1 MKFRNI
7 LHILQ
12 VFKGE
17 KGQKRFNYLYSIGA
31 SIVILGALFKL
42 THFPGADI
50 MLILGMGTEA
60 IIFFLSAFDTPARDY
75 KWEKVYP
82 ELDIPNKEEAARERL
97 DRMKDAVPEPRPR
110 GTETNTGGGNVTIIG
125 GGVPASG
132 TIVVGGGIP
141 AGGGAPVTG
150 GNPDGGIAT
159 PAGGATVIGGEPTII
174 GGAAPLVASGN
185 IGVTPEQADQ
195 VTEATEKYV
204 KQLNEISEALSK
216 LQESMA
222 SLETTS
228 NYAEQMATLN
238 RNIQGLNTI
247 YEIQLK
253 SVSSQ
258 LGTIEQVNQGLNN
271 IRALYENGQNDSF
284 RIRQETDQMTRNLQ
298 QLNEVYARMLQ
309 AMTAGYGFQTQPQQS
324 NMAFQAQQTLYGQQ
338 TQQPN
343 YGQQTQQPNYGQQ
356 R

>member
-1 MKFRNI
+1 MNFRNI

-42 THFPGADI
+42 THVPGADL

-82 ELDIPNKEEAARERL
+82 ELDIPNKEEAARKRL
-97 DRMKDAVPEPRPR
+97 DRMKDGGPEPRR
-110 GTETNTGGGNVTIIG
+110 RSAEASTGNVGGNVTIIG
-125 GGVPASG
+125 GGMPAGG
-132 TIVVGGGIP
+132 TIVVGGGTP
-141 AGGGAPVTG
+141 GQAAAFAAEGGT
-150 GNPDGGIAT
+150 
-159 PAGGATVIGGEPTII
+159 
-174 GGAAPLVASGN
+174 APLMAPGN
-185 IGVTPEQADQ
+185 VGVTPEQADQ

-204 KQLNEISEALSK
+204 KQLNEISTALSK
-216 LQESMA
+216 LQETMA
-222 SLETTS
+222 ALETTT

-238 RNIQGLNTI
+238 RNVQGLNTI

-253 SVSSQ
+253 SVSAQ

-271 IRALYENGQNDSF
+271 IRALYESGQNDSF

-309 AMTAGYGFQTQPQQS
+309 AMTAGYGVPMPQQPVGQPG
-324 NMAFQAQQTLYGQQ
+324 MAYNPQQTLYGQQ
-338 TQQPN
+338 PQQP
-343 YGQQTQQPNYGQQ
+343 GFPPQ

>member
-1 MKFRNI
+1 MNFRNI

-42 THFPGADI
+42 THVPGADI
-50 MLILGMGTEA
+50 MLIIGMGTEA
-60 IIFFLSAFDTPARDY
+60 VIFFLSAFDTPARDY

-82 ELDIPNKEEAARERL
+82 ELDIPNKEEAARNRL
-97 DRMKDAVPEPRPR
+97 DRMKDGVPEPRRR
-110 GTETNTGGGNVTIIG
+110 GGETATGNVAGNVTIIG
-125 GGVPASG
+125 GGMPTGG
-132 TIVVGGGIP
+132 TIVVGGGSP
-141 AGGGAPVTG
+141 ATG
-150 GNPDGGIAT
+150 TA
-159 PAGGATVIGGEPTII
+159 AAA

-185 IGVTPEQADQ
+185 VGVTPEQADQ

-204 KQLNEISEALSK
+204 KQLNEISTALSK
-216 LQESMA
+216 LQETMA
-222 SLETTS
+222 ALETTTT
-228 NYAEQMATLN
+228 YAEQMATLN
-238 RNIQGLNTI
+238 RNVQGLNTI

-253 SVSSQ
+253 SVSAQ

-271 IRALYENGQNDSF
+271 IRALYESGQNDSF

-309 AMTAGYGFQTQPQQS
+309 AMTAGYGMQMPQQPIGQP
-324 NMAFQAQQTLYGQQ
+324 NMAFNPQQTLYGQQ
-338 TQQPN
+338 PQQPGFN
-343 YGQQTQQPNYGQQ
+343 QQ

>member
-42 THFPGADI
+42 THFPGADL

-82 ELDIPNKEEAARERL
+82 ELDVPNTEEAARERL
-97 DRMKDAVPEPRPR
+97 DRMKDPTVEPRRR
-110 GTETNTGGGNVTIIG
+110 GNDTNTGNSVGGNVTIIG
-125 GGVPASG
+125 GGVPAGG
-132 TIVVGGGIP
+132 TVIVGGGTP
-141 AGGGAPVTG
+141 ATG
-150 GNPDGGIAT
+150 GTTIIGGE
-159 PAGGATVIGGEPTII
+159 PNVVGGEPTII
-174 GGAAPLVASGN
+174 GGAAPLVATGN
-185 IGVTPEQADQ
+185 VGVTPEQADQ

-216 LQESMA
+216 LQDTMA
-222 SLETTS
+222 ALDTTTS
-228 NYAEQMATLN
+228 YAEQMATLN
-238 RNIQGLNTI
+238 RNVQGLNTI

-271 IRALYENGQNDSF
+271 IRALYESGQNDSF

-309 AMTAGYGFQTQPQQS
+309 AMTAGYGFQTQQTAQQP
-324 NMAFQAQQTLYGQQ
+324 NMPYPQQTLYGQQ
-338 TQQPN
+338 PQPQQPN
-343 YGQQTQQPNYGQQ
+343 FGQQPQQSNYGQQ

>member
-1 MKFRNI
+1 MNFRNI

-42 THFPGADI
+42 THFPGADL

-60 IIFFLSAFDTPARDY
+60 VIFFLSAFDTPARDY

-97 DRMKDAVPEPRPR
+97 DRIKDATPEPRR
-110 GTETNTGGGNVTIIG
+110 RDNETNTGGGNVTIIG
-125 GGVPASG
+125 GGVPAGG
-132 TIVVGGGIP
+132 TIVVGGGSP
-141 AGGGAPVTG
+141 VAGGTT
-150 GNPDGGIAT
+150 I
-159 PAGGATVIGGEPTII
+159 IGGEPSAA
-174 GGAAPLVASGN
+174 GGAAPLVATGN
-185 IGVTPEQADQ
+185 VGVTPEQADQ

-204 KQLNEISEALSK
+204 KQLNEISVALSK
-216 LQESMA
+216 LQDTMA
-222 SLETTS
+222 ALETTT

-238 RNIQGLNTI
+238 RNVQGLNTI

-271 IRALYENGQNDSF
+271 IRALYENGQNDSY

-309 AMTAGYGFQTQPQQS
+309 AMTAGYGFQAQQQQP
-324 NMAFQAQQTLYGQQ
+324 NMAYQAQQTLYGQQ
-338 TQQPN
+338 PQQPN
-343 YGQQTQQPNYGQQ
+343 FGQQPQQPNFGQQ

>member
-42 THFPGADI
+42 THVPGADL

-60 IIFFLSAFDTPARDY
+60 VIFFLSAFDTPARDY

-97 DRMKDAVPEPRPR
+97 DRMKDATPEPRR
-110 GTETNTGGGNVTIIG
+110 RAGETSTGGNVTIIG
-125 GGVPASG
+125 GGVPAGG
-132 TIVVGGGIP
+132 TIVVGGGTQAAAF
-141 AGGGAPVTG
+141 AGQTPTG
-150 GNPDGGIAT
+150 ST
-159 PAGGATVIGGEPTII
+159 
-174 GGAAPLVASGN
+174 APLVASGN
-185 IGVTPEQADQ
+185 VGVTPEQADQ

-204 KQLNEISEALSK
+204 KQLNEISVALSK
-216 LQESMA
+216 LQETMA
-222 SLETTS
+222 ALETTT

-238 RNIQGLNTI
+238 RNVQGLNTI

-309 AMTAGYGFQTQPQQS
+309 AMTAGYGFQAQQPQQPQQP

-338 TQQPN
+338 PQQPN
-343 YGQQTQQPNYGQQ
+343 YGPQ

>member
-1 MKFRNI
+1 MNFRNI

-42 THFPGADI
+42 THVPGADL
-50 MLILGMGTEA
+50 MLIIGMGTEA
-60 IIFFLSAFDTPARDY
+60 VIFFLSAFDTPARDY

-97 DRMKDAVPEPRPR
+97 DRMKD
-110 GTETNTGGGNVTIIG
+110 GTTESRRRSSETNTGSGTGGNVTIIG
-125 GGVPASG
+125 GGMPAGG
-132 TIVVGGGIP
+132 TIVVGGGSP
-141 AGGGAPVTG
+141 VAGGT
-150 GNPDGGIAT
+150 
-159 PAGGATVIGGEPTII
+159 TVIGSNPAAVGTT
-174 GGAAPLVASGN
+174 APLVASGN
-185 IGVTPEQADQ
+185 VGVTPEQADQ

-204 KQLNEISEALSK
+204 KQLNEISVALSK
-216 LQESMA
+216 LQETMA
-222 SLETTS
+222 ALDTTTS
-228 NYAEQMATLN
+228 YAEQMATLN

-258 LGTIEQVNQGLNN
+258 LGTIEMVNQGLNN

-309 AMTAGYGFQTQPQQS
+309 AMTVGYGLQAQQPMQQPTMPYQPQQP
-324 NMAFQAQQTLYGQQ
+324 QQPLYGQQ
-338 TQQPN
+338 PSQPN
-343 YGQQTQQPNYGQQ
+343 YNPQ